1 MADILLMARAMG
13 KAIQEDERFIRY
25 ETARQA
31 NDSDETLQK
40 LIGEFNLKRIS
51 LNTEAGKAER
61 DQAKIAQ
68 LNDEMKIIYGQIM
81 ANENMLAYNSAK
93 EELDALLSKINM
105 IIVGSA
111 NGEDPDSIDTE
122 GGCTGSCSSCAGC
135 H

>member
-1 MADILLMARAMG
+1 MADLLLMARALG
-13 KAIQEDERFIRY
+13 KAMQEDERFIRY
-25 ETARQA
+25 EAARQA
-31 NDSDETLQK
+31 NDGDETLQQ

-51 LNTEAGKAER
+51 LNTEAGKTDR
-61 DQAKIAQ
+61 DQAKIAA

-111 NGEDPDSIDTE
+111 NGEDPDTIDTE
-122 GGCTGSCSSCAGC
+122 GGCSGSCSSCAGC

>member
-1 MADILLMARAMG
+1 MADLLLMARAMG
-13 KAIQEDERFIRY
+13 KAIQEDERFKRY
-25 ETARQA
+25 EAARAA

-51 LNTEAGKAER
+51 LNTEAGKTER
-61 DQAKIAQ
+61 DQAKIAA

-93 EELDALLSKINM
+93 EELDGLLSKINM

-122 GGCTGSCSSCAGC
+122 GGCSGSCSSCAGC

>member
-1 MADILLMARAMG
+1 MADRLLMARALG
-13 KAIQEDERFIRY
+13 KAMQEDERFIRY
-25 ETARQA
+25 EAARQA
-31 NDSDETLQK
+31 NDGDETLQQ

-51 LNTEAGKAER
+51 LNTEAGKTDR
-61 DQAKIAQ
+61 DQAKIAA

-111 NGEDPDSIDTE
+111 NGEDPDTIDTE
-122 GGCTGSCSSCAGC
+122 GGCSGSCSSCAGC